1 MMEQAFRDLHRAALA
16 MATHLM
22 ATGDDDKLID
32 VEAGLN
38 GGGKLIIEI
47 GPLPDPQRVQIVLVE
62 PEGRRQ
68 VVCGISVRME
78 AMQ

>member
-1 MMEQAFRDLHRAALA
+1 METEFKNLHRAVLA
-16 MATHLM
+16 MATKLM
-22 ATGDDDKLID
+22 ASGDDDKLID

-78 AMQ
+78 ALQ